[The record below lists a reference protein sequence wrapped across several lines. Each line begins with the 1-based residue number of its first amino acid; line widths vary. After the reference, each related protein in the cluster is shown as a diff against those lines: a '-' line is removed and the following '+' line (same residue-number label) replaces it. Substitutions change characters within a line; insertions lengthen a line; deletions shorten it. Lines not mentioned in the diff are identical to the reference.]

1 MHVITIGYY
10 THKGRKHDVK
20 AVRKLPDIS
29 SSSIQESSG
38 RGEEIHILVRGGG
51 QGMVRI
57 KWDAGWRWEGIAQH
71 VLTEAVR
78 VGPRSSFRFV
88 RRLRT
93 STEVRSM
100 TIAILSCLKRS
111 WSLFCGS
118 RKKQSVKEL
127 RCAGGVCLYG
137 VVI

>member
-1 MHVITIGYY
+1 MPSHVMIWCDVELNKERTRDRAGSGYIERRVGRRSLHVITIGYY

-20 AVRKLPDIS
+20 AVRKLSDIS

-71 VLTEAVR
+71 VLTEA
-78 VGPRSSFRFV
+78 FV
-88 RRLRT
+88 
-93 STEVRSM
+93 
-100 TIAILSCLKRS
+100 
-111 WSLFCGS
+111 
-118 RKKQSVKEL
+118 
-127 RCAGGVCLYG
+127 
-137 VVI
+137 